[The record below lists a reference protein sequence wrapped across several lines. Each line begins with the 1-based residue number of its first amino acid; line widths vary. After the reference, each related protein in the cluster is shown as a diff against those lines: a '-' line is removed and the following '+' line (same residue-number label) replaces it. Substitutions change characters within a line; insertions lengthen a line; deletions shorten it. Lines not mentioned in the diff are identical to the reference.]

1 MFGCFFL
8 PSHQHIQ
15 AGNYFLEEHCFF
27 VLEEFQRNAKRST
40 GAVLALIINFRL
52 LWGFFFLFVIHF
64 YMYTHVCKCKDDAM
78 E

>member
-52 LWGFFFLFVIHF
+52 LWVFFFSLSSIFIC
-64 YMYTHVCKCKDDAM
+64 THVCKCKDDAM

>member
-1 MFGCFFL
+1 M
-8 PSHQHIQ
+8 
-15 AGNYFLEEHCFF
+15 EEHCFF

-52 LWGFFFLFVIHF
+52 LWGFVIHF